1 MQCLSPEEQKQLD
14 AHLKGISDILLR
26 NSDTQRLK
34 TFEDIELN
42 IREHF
47 LTTLGPAM
55 LKNFQPPFA
64 QTPPVAPE
72 P

>member
-42 IREHF
+42 IP
-47 LTTLGPAM
+47 GS
-55 LKNFQPPFA
+55 N
-64 QTPPVAPE
+64 
-72 P
+72 